1 MSAFTVEQSGRF
13 TATKRAV
20 DTWPAAVA
28 AATEFINTATSDTA
42 ERAALLLA
50 VEDAAGTGEAVALP
64 NGKRLEIIHNE
75 D

>member
-28 AATEFINTATSDTA
+28 AAKEFIHYATLDDVERAELLSA
-42 ERAALLLA
+42 VERAAG
-50 VEDAAGTGEAVALP
+50 EDAVQLP
-64 NGKRLEIIHNE
+64 NGKRLEIIYN